1 MRARALE
8 RRPME
13 KESPPSLAG
22 LSFAPWKT
30 TGNGGWNGDYW
41 LRQRRSPE

>member
-1 MRARALE
+1 MMARALE

-13 KESPPSLAG
+13 KESPPRTAG
-22 LSFAPWKT
+22 YSFAPWKT
-30 TGNGGWNGDYW
+30 TGNGGGSGGYW